1 MSRTTI
7 GPETPDDLRDVTLA
21 FRLAP
26 VGLLVSRQRIINHY
40 NAAFSQMF
48 GYDERELIGQSLE
61 RLYPTR
67 HEFEHIGERA
77 SRIMYEQGSYSDD
90 RIMRDKSGRLFWCHV
105 SGRAL
110 NRTTPLVE
118 AAWVFEDLST
128 RWSVTA
134 ELTTR
139 EREIAQLL
147 VMGKSSKVIG
157 RELAISPRT
166 VEAHRARLM
175 NKMNATSVSQL
186 VARLIGRA

>member
-1 MSRTTI
+1 
-7 GPETPDDLRDVTLA
+7 
-21 FRLAP
+21 
-26 VGLLVSRQRIINHY
+26 
-40 NAAFSQMF
+40 MF

-61 RLYPTR
+61 QLYPSR

-77 SRIMYEQGSYSDD
+77 SQIMREHGRYSDD
-90 RIMRDKSGRLFWCHV
+90 RLMRHKSGRLFWCHV
-105 SGRAL
+105 LGRAL
-110 NRTTPLVE
+110 NMTAPLVE
-118 AAWVFEDLST
+118 AAWVFEDLSV
-128 RWSVTA
+128 RWPVSA

-147 VMGKSSKVIG
+147 VLGKSSKVIG

-175 NKMNATSVSQL
+175 NKMNVSSVGQL